1 MYPGTITVITVR
13 YPEKS
18 GEHQIGAEMSHD
30 KIVFSLK
37 KENKYMIEQIIKDLI
52 ADNEENNIEPI
63 VSDEYGKGYYEGYH
77 DALVDLM
84 NKLRIKHNEEI
95 YNN

>member
-1 MYPGTITVITVR
+1 MT
-13 YPEKS
+13 
-18 GEHQIGAEMSHD
+18 
-30 KIVFSLK
+30 
-37 KENKYMIEQIIKDLI
+37 EQIIKDLI
-52 ADNEENNIEPI
+52 ADNEGNNIEPI
-63 VSDEYGKGYYEGYH
+63 VNDEYGKGYYEGYH